1 MRKVAHHPN
10 DIAHSTK
17 LNKLSKT
24 NPGRPFTP
32 IQKRRAESRKLQVPH
47 CPRHRARKRL
57 RARSLLSVTLA
68 EEIESDKG
76 ASKRA
81 HGLIRLAVCSETA

>member
-1 MRKVAHHPN
+1 M
-10 DIAHSTK
+10 
-17 LNKLSKT
+17 
-24 NPGRPFTP
+24 
-32 IQKRRAESRKLQVPH
+32 
-47 CPRHRARKRL
+47 KRL

-81 HGLIRLAVCSETA
+81 HGLIRLAACSETA